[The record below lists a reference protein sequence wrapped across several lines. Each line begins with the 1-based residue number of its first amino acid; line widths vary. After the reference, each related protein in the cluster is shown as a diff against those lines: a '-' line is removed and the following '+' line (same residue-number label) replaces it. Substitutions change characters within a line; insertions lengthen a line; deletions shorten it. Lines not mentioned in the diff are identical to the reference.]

1 MNPPAPTD
9 PPFPSTQQTNTG
21 GGAYIAGNA
30 TSGADFVGRD
40 KIVAETVNIYQSPP
54 PVAAPPPPPN
64 PQRQPRRGLLVGGA
78 LVALLLVALLV
89 YNFTATAPRPCTDNR
104 HCVLIAHFE
113 PRDNELAAEIVR
125 KISTELT
132 AGNLLPTDQF
142 NVQTIDALQGA
153 DQAQQL
159 ATQSQAQIII
169 WGQLFPQLQELKIN
183 FALTNQLGVGQSNQL
198 RPYRVQ
204 AFAPLAQSLTCAGA
218 CFAADNL
225 RQLLD
230 QLSTVVAYTAAG
242 MLQYG
247 LDQPEAADQAFGVA
261 LYCSGGP
268 VDPALVDLTNVACN
282 QDLNIEG
289 FSAGALYYYA
299 GKAKILTGDYA
310 TALTYLEK
318 AAAQSPTDP
327 APLIGIATLYQS
339 WLDQGDMGLV
349 TAALAEATRRTNT
362 LRMELVNRNAP
373 TAALAAVD
381 YELGLIAELQRD
393 WAGAER
399 NYATA
404 IEAFGPQSQAAYLTY
419 IALGRVQRLA
429 GKLDEADATLKQAH
443 VLDPTVP
450 WALLE
455 LAQLHQAERS
465 IAEPLL
471 ASARAIAPNQAY
483 VDIIEA
489 QFCTIWAAF
498 DCAAAAYQ
506 RAAAQR
512 PNSGWLAGRIGD
524 FYRPDAA
531 RLPHQDWA
539 KAAEYYA
546 MAVQQ
551 RPNDPWAHERLAFA
565 LYYQGEYAAAAE
577 HFAVSLHD
585 LSHPESQLA
594 ERYCNL
600 AQVQLVA
607 GAPAAALANAQLCRE
622 KLVNPA
628 QRTAVDALITQI
640 QAAQQGG
647 Q

>member
-1 MNPPAPTD
+1 MNPPAP
-9 PPFPSTQQTNTG
+9 SIQQTNTG

-30 TSGADFVGRD
+30 EIGADLIGRD
-40 KIVAETVNIYQSPP
+40 KIVAETVYIYQSPP
-54 PVAAPPPPPN
+54 PVAEPPPQPN

-78 LVALLLVALLV
+78 LVALLLVAWLV
-89 YNFTATAPRPCTDNR
+89 YNFTAPAPRPCMDDNR

-132 AGNLLPTDQF
+132 AGNLLPSDQF

-218 CFAADNL
+218 CFAADSL
-225 RQLLD
+225 RQVLD

-242 MLQYG
+242 MLHYG

-261 LYCSGGP
+261 LYCSGEL
-268 VDPALVDLTNVACN
+268 VDPQTLVKSKVACN
-282 QDLNIEG
+282 QDLDIEG

-339 WLDQGDMGLV
+339 WLDQGDMALIND
-349 TAALAEATRRTNT
+349 ALAEATRRTNT
-362 LRMELVNRNAP
+362 LRTELVNRNAP
-373 TAALAAVD
+373 NAALAAVA

-404 IEAFGPQSQAAYLTY
+404 IETFGAKHQAAYLSY

-429 GKLDEADATLKQAH
+429 GKLDKADATLAQAH
-443 VLDPTVP
+443 DLDPTVP

-455 LAQLHQAERS
+455 LAQLHQADRA
-465 IAEPLL
+465 IAEPLV

-483 VDIIEA
+483 VDLNEA
-489 QFCTIWAAF
+489 QLCTIWAAF

-551 RPNDPWAHERLAFA
+551 RPNDPWAHERFAFA

-577 HFAVSLHD
+577 HFAVSLQD
-585 LSHPESQLA
+585 LSHPASQLA

-600 AQVQLVA
+600 AQVQLAAVQLT
-607 GAPAAALANAQLCRE
+607 AALENAQICRE
-622 KLVNPA
+622 KLVNPEL
-628 QRTAVDALITQI
+628 RTAVAALIAQI
-640 QAAQQGG
+640 QAAQNGG
-647 Q
+647 E